1 MSCHFLCKYIKI
13 THTRNYLI
21 INPICQRVKV
31 PSYYNV
37 PIKLYSICT
46 ELNYWKIISLNTDV
60 KEKVNKMAEKM
71 AAASGG

>member
-1 MSCHFLCKYIKI
+1 MIVFVGRKYTPSYHI
-13 THTRNYLI
+13 
-21 INPICQRVKV
+21 KV

-46 ELNYWKIISLNTDV
+46 ELNNCKIISLNTDV